1 MIAELGFWSWEARRT
16 TPHNNMLFA
25 EETISTESRGG
36 YDRELVERV
45 WQTAHVIAGND
56 PAVWRKDEHGAWINR
71 LAYRDRRSEFGWE
84 IADSGFTLRSFG
96 LAALRPVQWQNY
108 VDQLAAANSGFI
120 TADGLRNA
128 RRLL

>member
-1 MIAELGFWSWEARRT
+1 MIAELGFWSWGARPIT
-16 TPHNNMLFA
+16 SDKMLFA
-25 EETISTESRGG
+25 EETTSPESRGG
-36 YDRELVERV
+36 YDRELVDRV

-56 PAVWRKDEHGAWINR
+56 PALWRKDEHGAWINR

-96 LAALRPVQWQNY
+96 LAALRPMQWQNY
-108 VDQLAAANSGFI
+108 VEQLAAANSGVI

>member
-1 MIAELGFWSWEARRT
+1 MIAELGCWSWGARPITTRT
-16 TPHNNMLFA
+16 MLTA
-25 EETISTESRGG
+25 EEPVSIDSRDSS

-45 WQTAHVIAGND
+45 WQTAHAIPGND
-56 PAVWRKDEHGAWINR
+56 PAIWRKDEHGAWMNR

-96 LAALRPVQWQNY
+96 LAALRPMQWQNY
-108 VDQLAAANSGFI
+108 MDFLVASRSSVV

-128 RRLL
+128 RKLI

>member
-1 MIAELGFWSWEARRT
+1 MIVELGFWSWGSRHT
-16 TPHNNMLFA
+16 LSHKMLFA
-25 EETISTESRGG
+25 EETASTDSKGG

-56 PAVWRKDEHGAWINR
+56 PALWRKDEHGAWINR

-96 LAALRPVQWQNY
+96 VAALRPVQWQNY
-108 VDQLAAANSGFI
+108 VDQLAAADSGVM

>member
-1 MIAELGFWSWEARRT
+1 MIAELGFWTWGFRHTPTRT
-16 TPHNNMLFA
+16 MSFT
-25 EETISTESRGG
+25 EEPASIESRGG
-36 YDRELVERV
+36 YDREIVDRV
-45 WQTAHVIAGND
+45 WQTATVIPGND
-56 PAVWRKDEHGAWINR
+56 PAIWRKDEHGAWMNR

-96 LAALRPVQWQNY
+96 IAALRPVQWQNY
-108 VDQLAAANSGFI
+108 VDRLAASTSTMV

>member
-1 MIAELGFWSWEARRT
+1 MIAEIGLWNWGVRHITS
-16 TPHNNMLFA
+16 HKMLFA
-25 EETISTESRGG
+25 EETTPADSSGS

-45 WQTAHVIAGND
+45 WQSAHVIAGND
-56 PAVWRKDEHGAWINR
+56 PALWRKDEHGAWINR